1 MTPTLPANLILNEAE
16 RIEIERHVSELD
28 GLCAQTPTNAAN
40 WEGATLILITE
51 LMLTLPSSQQNE
63 AGVEATGKAFQAAL
77 DDVATWAVA
86 TGIRR
91 WHRCECGENERGQSY
106 DYHWRPA
113 PAELRRISLAAM
125 REVKERAHILR
136 KLLLTEP
143 LVEFSDEHCAQMRA
157 RLATLIPRT
166 SRTN

>member
-1 MTPTLPANLILNEAE
+1 MTPPLPANLILNQAE
-16 RIEIERHVSELD
+16 RLEIERHVSELD
-28 GLCAQTPTNAAN
+28 ELCAQTPTNGAN
-40 WEGATLILITE
+40 WEGATLVLVTE

-77 DDVATWAVA
+77 DDVPTWAVA
-86 TGIRR
+86 VGIRR
-91 WHRCECGENERGQSY
+91 WHRCECGENERGQPY

-113 PAELRRISLAAM
+113 PAELRRIALVAM

-136 KLLLTEP
+136 KLLVAEP

-157 RLATLIPRT
+157 RLAALIPRT
-166 SRTN
+166 SRSI